1 MDKRILIDYIDAC
14 KIVEETKEEIR
25 KLKKNRKRI
34 LTDTV
39 KGSSHDFPYTLQTYR
54 TEGLAYSVVK
64 NPDELDRLEETLKE
78 RLQNAEK
85 IKHNVEVW
93 LNTIPM
99 RMQRIIR
106 YKIFEGLTWAEVAI
120 RMGRKATPD
129 GIRKEYENFM
139 KVA

>member
-78 RLQNAEK
+78 RLQNAGK
-85 IKHNVEVW
+85 IKHDVEVW

>member
-78 RLQNAEK
+78 RLQNAKK
-85 IKHNVEVW
+85 IKHDVEVW